1 MAGILRRWGPGW
13 GGGVPEGRLVLKSRT
28 LGSSEA
34 EAEAEE
40 RGDSLRGDGEGAGE
54 VGGEAA
60 RRSFWW
66 GCGVGRK
73 SGGGARLTGLTGET
87 TSRSDT
93 AESREEHRGGIDEH
107 LEYGGLTASLKQQ
120 EKIQRQNPHL
130 MTQHS
135 KYENWF
141 ATLR

>member
-1 MAGILRRWGPGW
+1 MRRWGPGP

-28 LGSSEA
+28 LGSSA

-54 VGGEAA
+54 AGGEAP

-66 GCGVGRK
+66 GCGVARK
-73 SGGGARLTGLTGET
+73 SGGGARLTGLTGDT

-93 AESREEHRGGIDEH
+93 AESLEEHLGGIDEH
-107 LEYGGLTASLKQQ
+107 LEYGGLTASLKQH
-120 EKIQRQNPHL
+120 EKIQHQNP
-130 MTQHS
+130 
-135 KYENWF
+135 
-141 ATLR
+141 LR